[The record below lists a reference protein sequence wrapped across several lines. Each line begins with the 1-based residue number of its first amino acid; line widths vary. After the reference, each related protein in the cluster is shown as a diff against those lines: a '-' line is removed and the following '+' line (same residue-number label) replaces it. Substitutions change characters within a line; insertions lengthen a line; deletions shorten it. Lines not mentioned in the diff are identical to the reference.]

1 MCKHRGED
9 MNHLFLHCDMAR
21 DRWSPG
27 CFLGDAFV
35 SVGVVGVLDLAVW
48 WEK

>member
-21 DRWSPG
+21 DMWSPR
-27 CFLGDAFV
+27 CFLGDAFF